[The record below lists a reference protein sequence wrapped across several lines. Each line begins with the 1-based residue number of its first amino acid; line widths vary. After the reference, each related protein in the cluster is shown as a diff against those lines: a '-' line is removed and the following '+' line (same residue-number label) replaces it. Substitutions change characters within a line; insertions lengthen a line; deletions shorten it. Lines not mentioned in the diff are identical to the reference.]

1 MDGGDLFDFSA
12 NQGTGEVDLDLDI
25 EEVIRQQLA
34 ALQEVTV
41 SLGTWV
47 IGKKSALNLIR
58 QMGAFVEKR

>member
-34 ALQEVTV
+34 ALEEVTV
-41 SLGTWV
+41 RYLVKLKW
-47 IGKKSALNLIR
+47 GKDRANTNR
-58 QMGAFVEKR
+58 QMGAY

>member
-34 ALQEVTV
+34 ALEEVNV
-41 SLGTWV
+41 SLSIV
-47 IGKKSALNLIR
+47 
-58 QMGAFVEKR
+58 